1 MINVRI
7 MKVRNIMNRMVA
19 FMLLAIDAGNTNI
32 VFGIYDKDELLYT
45 FRTETYKSCDAG
57 KKYGEILPGM
67 FGDFENRIDAAVMS
81 SVVPSVNNVISSF
94 VEEKF
99 GCSVL
104 FVSSKTENGIKIK
117 SDKPEVVGADLICAA
132 AEAYLKY
139 KTSVIVFD
147 LGTAATVTAIDK
159 QGNFLGTSISPGL
172 NISMKAL
179 ADAASLLTEIN
190 LNEPD
195 ISVIGK
201 NTADSIR
208 SGIVIGAAC
217 FIDGMTER
225 YKNILGEESHVII
238 TGGLSTLVLPYC
250 MTSPEYVENL
260 VLDGI
265 KDIYYLNRSGK

>member
-1 MINVRI
+1 
-7 MKVRNIMNRMVA
+7 
-19 FMLLAIDAGNTNI
+19 MLLAIDAGNTNI

-45 FRTETYKSCDAG
+45 FRTETYKSEDR
-57 KKYGEILPGM
+57 KEKYEEILPSLLH
-67 FGDFENRIDAAVMS
+67 DFENKIDAAVMS
-81 SVVPSVNNVISSF
+81 SVVPSVNDIISSF

-104 FVSSKTENGIKIK
+104 FVTCNVKTGIQIK

-139 KTSVIVFD
+139 RTSAVVFD

-159 QGNFLGTSISPGL
+159 HGCFLGTSISPGL

-179 ADAASLLTEIN
+179 ADAASLLTEIK

-201 NTADSIR
+201 NTADAIR

-225 YKNILGEESHVII
+225 YKKILGEESRVII

-250 MTSPEYVENL
+250 MTRPEYIENL

-265 KDIYYLNRSGK
+265 KDIYYLNKD